1 MSTQEEH
8 LVGVHRIINSASVL
22 EDPKEIEKEHDLQ
35 EEIRMQTIERSFENA
50 KYYSFQFNRFLT
62 VKRTFKSLPS
72 LFVSSH
78 RFLLENW
85 SNEEVI
91 H

>member
-8 LVGVHRIINSASVL
+8 LAGVHRIINSASVL

-50 KYYSFQFNRFLT
+50 KY
-62 VKRTFKSLPS
+62 
-72 LFVSSH
+72 
-78 RFLLENW
+78 
-85 SNEEVI
+85 
-91 H
+91 